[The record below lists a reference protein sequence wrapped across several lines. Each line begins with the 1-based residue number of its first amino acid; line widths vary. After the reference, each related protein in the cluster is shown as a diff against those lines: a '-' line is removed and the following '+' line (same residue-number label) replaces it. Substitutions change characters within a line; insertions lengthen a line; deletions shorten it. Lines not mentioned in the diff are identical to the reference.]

1 LLGGSFNPAHGGHLH
16 ISLMALQR
24 LDLDEVWWLVSPQN
38 PLKPIKGMAPFAKRV
53 ASAAALACG
62 HGRIR
67 VSAIEAALGTT
78 YTADTIRVLQR
89 RFPHTRFVWLMGGD
103 NLAQLPR
110 WRQWEEIV
118 ESVPIAVFDRPE
130 TALMALAGKAAKR
143 YALARVPARAVRR
156 IAETKPPAWVF
167 IHARLDPSAATAIR
181 ATRASQPKKPPRT
194 AKETA
199 TVAALPARSRR
210 KTRPEA
216 PPTPELL
223 TRIIASLEDGK
234 AENIVII
241 DLAGK
246 TLIADYMVVASGRS
260 ARQVVSLAEHLIA
273 ALPRKWR
280 ASVEGKA
287 QGDWVLIDAG
297 DVIVHLFRPEIR
309 AHYNLEKMWG
319 SDLPDAE
326 AAGQ

>member
-53 ASAAALACG
+53 ASAAALARG
-62 HGRIR
+62 HGRIS

-143 YALARVPARAVRR
+143 YALARVPARRR
-156 IAETKPPAWVF
+156 RFAP
-167 IHARLDPSAATAIR
+167 RGR
-181 ATRASQPKKPPRT
+181 ANPRSHPGPQRRPPRS
-194 AKETA
+194 
-199 TVAALPARSRR
+199 LPCL
-210 KTRPEA
+210 PEA
-216 PPTPELL
+216 AARPGP
-223 TRIIASLEDGK
+223 RRRRR
-234 AENIVII
+234 
-241 DLAGK
+241 
-246 TLIADYMVVASGRS
+246 RS
-260 ARQVVSLAEHLIA
+260 
-273 ALPRKWR
+273 
-280 ASVEGKA
+280 
-287 QGDWVLIDAG
+287 
-297 DVIVHLFRPEIR
+297 
-309 AHYNLEKMWG
+309 Y
-319 SDLPDAE
+319 
-326 AAGQ
+326 